1 MRRLL
6 AILKPVDALFIAF
19 LILLSLF
26 TIVCGSLIRSW
37 PYLLLANVAGIS
49 LIVLLARFTT
59 QRVVH
64 FVHTWYAVAGILII
78 FKEIYI
84 IIQSLG
90 LNDWDDLLIQCDRFL
105 FHVDPTIW
113 ISQFAHPVLTEL
125 LQIAY
130 VSYYFL
136 MISLG
141 AELYLRKEREK
152 LNFTIFTITY
162 GFLLSYLGYLIF
174 PAVGPRFTLHDF
186 NNLGQE
192 LPGLFLTTPLRAI
205 IDSGESIPQHVAQ
218 PILAA
223 QRDAFPSGHTQMTLI
238 VIYLAHRYRINL
250 RWWIYVFGTLLI
262 ISTIYLRYHYITD
275 LFGGALFMLTTV
287 TTAPKLS
294 AWWQR
299 ITGPPQEQSV
309 P

>member
-1 MRRLL
+1 MSIHPRL
-6 AILKPVDALFIAF
+6 AFLKPVDALFIAF
-19 LILLSLF
+19 LILLSLLAV
-26 TIVCGSLIRSW
+26 VCGSLIQSW
-37 PYLLLANVAGIS
+37 PYLVLANFAGIAA
-49 LIVLLARFTT
+49 IVLVARFTA
-59 QRVVH
+59 RRGVH
-64 FVHTWYAVAGILII
+64 FLHTWYAVAGILIL

-90 LNDWDDLLIQCDRFL
+90 LKDWDELLIRSDRFF
-105 FHVDPTIW
+105 FHADPTVW
-113 ISQFAHPVLTEL
+113 ISQFACPFLTEL

-130 VSYYFL
+130 ISYYFL

-141 AELYLRKEREK
+141 AELYFRKERDK

-192 LPGLFLTTPLRAI
+192 LPGLWLTTPLRAFL
-205 IDSGESIPQHVAQ
+205 DSAESIPQQIAK
-218 PILAA
+218 PILFA

-238 VIYLAHRYRINL
+238 VIYLAHRYRISL
-250 RWWIYVFGTLLI
+250 RWWIYCFGTLLI
-262 ISTIYLRYHYITD
+262 ISTIYLRYHYVTD
-275 LFGGALFMLTTV
+275 LFGGGLFMMTTV
-287 TTAPKLS
+287 TTAPRLS

-299 ITGPPQEQSV
+299 FTGSV
-309 P
+309 EK